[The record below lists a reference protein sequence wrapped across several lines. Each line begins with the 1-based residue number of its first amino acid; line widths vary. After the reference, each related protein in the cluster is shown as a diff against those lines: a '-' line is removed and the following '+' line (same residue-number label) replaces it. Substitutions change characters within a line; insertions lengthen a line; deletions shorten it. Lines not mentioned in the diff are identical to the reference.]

1 MVQNGEQIERNK
13 NAEELEREKG
23 GSHGILFEPYLP
35 FFPLPYLP
43 SIFFLLSSI
52 CNIPTMGIAL
62 SNLGITLEVQANV
75 YIFTGQN

>member
-1 MVQNGEQIERNK
+1 MVFSLNHIF
-13 NAEELEREKG
+13 
-23 GSHGILFEPYLP
+23 LFSPYPTPLA
-35 FFPLPYLP
+35 FFSYSLLL
-43 SIFFLLSSI
+43 IF